1 MSLLHH
7 TDVYRDLR
15 KTERKHRGYSLILVL
30 FFMALALIVV
40 SAIFAPTSVG
50 SGISSEAWF
59 AGP

>member
-15 KTERKHRGYSLILVL
+15 KIERKHRGYSLILVL
-30 FFMALALIVV
+30 FCMALALIVV